1 MKSDPPVTSLAVT
14 AHRFAREEKHIN
26 YGLVYMNECVWKI
39 REMKLKDP
47 RTRKERLMPRTDLL
61 ETPKSYLISCYV
73 SLRPGV
79 SYRRSH
85 KSARFVPC
93 ALI

>member
-39 REMKLKDP
+39 REMIQKDP
-47 RTRKERLMPRTDLL
+47 EGAANA
-61 ETPKSYLISCYV
+61 Y
-73 SLRPGV
+73 
-79 SYRRSH
+79 
-85 KSARFVPC
+85 
-93 ALI
+93 